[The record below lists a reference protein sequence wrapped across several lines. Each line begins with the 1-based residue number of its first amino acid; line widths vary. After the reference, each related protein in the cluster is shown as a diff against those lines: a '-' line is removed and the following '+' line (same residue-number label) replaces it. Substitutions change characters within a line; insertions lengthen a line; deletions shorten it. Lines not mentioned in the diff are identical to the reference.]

1 MRTIRLGAWL
11 FALVGLATAAA
22 AQETSEAVLLRA
34 PVVVDGQVLAQ
45 VRGIAGRPAEER
57 AAAIEERIVA
67 AARDSSLD
75 PSKVHVEESDDVSR
89 IQAGDMLL
97 MGVFDADAALE
108 RMDRQALA
116 QVQARVIHDA
126 IERYRADR
134 TPEKLVA
141 ATEWALIATAIF
153 VAGLIIVFF
162 LTNRVA
168 RWMTASLRPKVL
180 AMRSHALGF
189 LPGDQVWESISAT
202 ARALRFVLVALM
214 SYMYAQYTLT
224 LFPSTRPIG
233 MRLASYLL
241 DPLRTLGRQF
251 VDELPA
257 LMFLLVIFILT
268 RFVLRLLKFSFA
280 AIGSGAVH
288 VSGFEPQWAAPTYR
302 LVRVAVVAFA
312 LVIAYPHIPGSESEA
327 FKGLSIFAG
336 VLFSIGSSSF
346 IANYMAGYTLIYRRL
361 FSVGDRVKIG
371 DIVGEVLEVRVQV
384 TRLRTYKNEE
394 VIVPN
399 SSILTSE
406 VTNFTSLAGKR
417 GLILHTSVGIGY
429 EVPWRQ
435 VEGMLL
441 TAAERTQGVL
451 KDPKPFVLQTE
462 LGGFAVTYEI
472 NAFVGTTQDVAGR
485 YNELHGHILDVF
497 NEHGVQIMT
506 PAYEGDPSEPKVVPR
521 ARWHESP
528 SRRTDE

>member
-1 MRTIRLGAWL
+1 MRTIRICACLL
-11 FALVGLATAAA
+11 ALVALAAGAAE
-22 AQETSEAVLLRA
+22 QESSESVLERA
-34 PVVVDGQVLAQ
+34 PVVVDGHVLAK
-45 VRGIAGRPAEER
+45 VRGVAGHPAEER
-57 AAAIEERIVA
+57 ATAIEGRIIA
-67 AARDSSLD
+67 AARDPSLD
-75 PSKVHVEESDDVSR
+75 LAKVHVEESEDVST
-89 IQAGDMLL
+89 IQAGDSLL

-108 RMDRQALA
+108 SMDRQALA
-116 QVQARVIHDA
+116 QLQARVIRDA
-126 IERYRADR
+126 IARYRADR

-141 ATEWALIATAIF
+141 ATEWALIATA
-153 VAGLIIVFF
+153 VF
-162 LTNRVA
+162 LGALVLVYWVTSRIA
-168 RWMTASLRPKVL
+168 RWMTATLRPKVL
-180 AMRSHALGF
+180 AMRSQALGF
-189 LPGDQVWESISAT
+189 LPGDQVWDSIAAS
-202 ARALRFVLVALM
+202 ARALRMLLVAVML
-214 SYMYAQYTLT
+214 YVYAQYTLT

-241 DPLRTLGRQF
+241 DPLRTLGQQF

-257 LMFLLVIFILT
+257 LIFLLVIFVLT

-280 AIGSGAVH
+280 AIGTGAVR

-302 LVRVAVVAFA
+302 LVRIGVIAMALVVA
-312 LVIAYPHIPGSESEA
+312 YPYIPGSESEA

-361 FSVGDRVKIG
+361 FAVGDRVKIG
-371 DIVGEVLEVRVQV
+371 DVVGEVLEMRVQV

-406 VTNFTSLAGKR
+406 VTNYSSLAGKR

-441 TAAERTQGVL
+441 SAAERTQGVL
-451 KDPKPFVLQTE
+451 QDPKPFVLQTA
-462 LGGFAVTYEI
+462 LGDFAVTYEI
-472 NAFVGTTQDVAGR
+472 NAFVGSTQDVAGR

-497 NEHGVQIMT
+497 NEYGVQIMT
-506 PAYEGDPSEPKVVPR
+506 PAYEGDPPEPKVVPR
-521 ARWHESP
+521 DRWHTTP
-528 SRRTDE
+528 SRRPDK

>member
-1 MRTIRLGAWL
+1 MRTVRIGAWVL
-11 FALVGLATAAA
+11 FLVALAAGA
-22 AQETSEAVLLRA
+22 SAQEASEAALARA
-34 PVVVDGQVLAQ
+34 PVVVDGRVLAQ
-45 VRGIAGRPAEER
+45 VRGIAGHPAEER
-57 AAAIEERIVA
+57 AAAIEERIIA

-75 PSKVHVEESDDVSR
+75 PATVHVEESEDVSR
-89 IQAGDMLL
+89 IQAGDSLL
-97 MGVFDADAALE
+97 MGVFDADASLE
-108 RMDRQALA
+108 RLDRQALA
-116 QVQARVIHDA
+116 QVQARVIRDA

-134 TPEKLVA
+134 TPDKLLA
-141 ATEWALIATAIF
+141 AAQWALISTAIF
-153 VAGLIIVFF
+153 VAALIVLYL
-162 LTNRVA
+162 LTSRIA
-168 RWMTASLRPKVL
+168 RWMTATLRPKVL

-189 LPGDQVWESISAT
+189 LPGDQVWDSIAAT
-202 ARALRFVLVALM
+202 ARTLRFVLAAVM
-214 SYMYAQYTLT
+214 FYVYAQYTLT
-224 LFPSTRPIG
+224 LFPATRPIG
-233 MRLASYLL
+233 TRLASYLL

-257 LMFLLVIFILT
+257 LMFLLVIIILT

-280 AIGSGAVH
+280 AVGSGAVS

-302 LVRVAVVAFA
+302 LVRVFVVAFA
-312 LVIAYPHIPGSESEA
+312 LVIAYPYIPGSGSEA

-361 FSVGDRVKIG
+361 FAVGDRVKIG
-371 DIVGEVLEVRVQV
+371 DIVGEVLEMRVQV

-394 VIVPN
+394 VIIPN

-406 VTNFTSLAGKR
+406 VTNFTSLCGKR

-435 VEGMLL
+435 VEGILL

-451 KDPKPFVLQTE
+451 KDPKPFVLQTG
-462 LGGFAVTYEI
+462 LGDFAVTYEI
-472 NAFVGTTQDVAGR
+472 NAYVGTTQDIAGR

-521 ARWHESP
+521 ERWHESP
-528 SRRTDE
+528 SRRPAE